1 MLDFIFAVGVVLSI
15 LVLLFGAYLSIC
27 GTICAP
33 ESAGEDQKL
42 NQVPAT
48 ELPAYRQGASSVLAQ
63 EAASR

>member
-15 LVLLFGAYLSIC
+15 LTLLLGAYLSIY
-27 GTICAP
+27 GTKCAP
-33 ESAGEDQKL
+33 ESAGEDEKL

-48 ELPAYRQGASSVLAQ
+48 EPPTYMQRASSALAQ